1 MEYSVHTTKR
11 FDEEVEKL
19 SSEEMRRIE
28 NIIQQ
33 LKENPYVGDQ
43 LQIKMFREKRIDE
56 KRIYYLVFDDLHAVL
71 LIAIS
76 GKKAQQKVIN
86 FIRENI
92 NSYREYLKRIMNS

>member
-33 LKENPYVGDQ
+33 LLGGS
-43 LQIKMFREKRIDE
+43 ITKR
-56 KRIYYLVFDDLHAVL
+56 
-71 LIAIS
+71 
-76 GKKAQQKVIN
+76 
-86 FIRENI
+86 
-92 NSYREYLKRIMNS
+92 